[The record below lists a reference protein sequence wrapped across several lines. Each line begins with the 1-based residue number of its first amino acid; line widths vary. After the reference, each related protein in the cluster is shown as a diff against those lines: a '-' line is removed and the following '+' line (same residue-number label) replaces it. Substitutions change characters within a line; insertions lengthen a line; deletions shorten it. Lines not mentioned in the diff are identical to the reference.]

1 MARLAPLYNGRMPTN
16 QLRDLDLLRP
26 DFKERAEGF
35 LSALRREFPGY
46 TVGVHETLR
55 TPERQAWLFEQGRS
69 RPGNIV
75 TWTLNSNH
83 LHGIA
88 LDWHFAKEGRA
99 IWNDELYVEAYSKV
113 PPAAYG
119 LETLGSVEQVHI
131 QLLNANQKR
140 EAEVP
145 FDAEPDALLI
155 VYDATGLEVLRL
167 EVPAGGSIIDRQR
180 GNRRYIRV
188 EAPQD

>member
-1 MARLAPLYNGRMPTN
+1 MSVETAN
-16 QLRDLDLLRP
+16 RDLDALRP
-26 DFKERAEGF
+26 DFRLRLTAF
-35 LSALRREFPGY
+35 LAAVEEAFPQY
-46 TVGVHETLR
+46 KTGVHETIR
-55 TPERQAWLFEQGRS
+55 TPERQAWLYSQGRS
-69 RPGNIV
+69 RPGQKI
-75 TWTLNSNH
+75 TWTLDSNH

-88 LDWHFAKEGRA
+88 ADWHLTDRDGRA
-99 IWNDELYVEAYSKV
+99 IWDSQTYHDVYKKV
-113 PPAAYG
+113 QPADYG
-119 LETLGSVEQVHI
+119 LETLAPTEQVHI
-131 QLLNANQKR
+131 QLLNANQNR

-145 FDAEPDALLI
+145 FDAEPDALLL